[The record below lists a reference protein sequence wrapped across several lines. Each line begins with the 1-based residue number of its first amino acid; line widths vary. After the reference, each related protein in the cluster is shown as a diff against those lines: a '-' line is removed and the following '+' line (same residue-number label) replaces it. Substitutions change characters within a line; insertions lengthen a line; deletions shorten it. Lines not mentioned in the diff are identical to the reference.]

1 MLKFVLL
8 YQRLFSQQWNAMCID
23 LLCLLLFSQDFQNN
37 KIVSKI
43 QPRNIFQKIIRK
55 LLKVPQTKVLKGII
69 FLLFFCDWKW
79 KLSSMK
85 IFKLFFFFNFNFYWF
100 TESYTM
106 VYQDHL
112 SAVQCSFWTLGEKNR
127 ALCFSASAFT
137 QAATLL
143 WMCVKILDIS
153 GVILR
158 FCPTFIHLSLTLLQ
172 CFCTFLK
179 FQDVY
184 ILFSVRGSRPG
195 KNVQLTE
202 NEIRGLCL
210 KSREL
215 FLSQPIL
222 LELEAPLKICGEL
235 NLTLPFINHIIM
247 ACAIGG
253 IVENTYMYFGW
264 DWESICLT

>member
-1 MLKFVLL
+1 MV
-8 YQRLFSQQWNAMCID
+8 C
-23 LLCLLLFSQDFQNN
+23 
-37 KIVSKI
+37 
-43 QPRNIFQKIIRK
+43 RK
-55 LLKVPQTKVLKGII
+55 LLE
-69 FLLFFCDWKW
+69 
-79 KLSSMK
+79 
-85 IFKLFFFFNFNFYWF
+85 
-100 TESYTM
+100 ESYTM

-158 FCPTFIHLSLTLLQ
+158 FCPTFIHLSLTLQ
-172 CFCTFLK
+172 YFCTFLK
-179 FQDVY
+179 LQDVY

-235 NLTLPFINHIIM
+235 NLTLPFIKRSLCNSSV
-247 ACAIGG
+247 GG
-253 IVENTYMYFGW
+253 VFIRFWLGKWISPQLAGYRV
-264 DWESICLT
+264 I